1 MLIYRLITTLDRN
14 NLLEFPQNHATL
26 QQGIWSRSFF
36 LFYFLL
42 LLSPFER
49 SLLTLKDVLLI
60 PCVQVMSY
68 SSKLVNLLLIFFRR
82 KFLSNFKIGVKYLK
96 SLKAREKN

>member
-1 MLIYRLITTLDRN
+1 MIENLYVNSFMLIYRLITTLDRN

-68 SSKLVNLLLIFFRR
+68 SSKLVNLLLLIFFVENSFPTS
-82 KFLSNFKIGVKYLK
+82 K
-96 SLKAREKN
+96 